1 MNILHQPVKERS
13 MLQVQGPS
21 EIPAD
26 TRKVA
31 EAAFPQGN
39 LVMALGNQLGVYT
52 LTSSSKTCFQSEAN
66 RRNLLL
72 D

>member
-1 MNILHQPVKERS
+1 
-13 MLQVQGPS
+13 MLQIEGPS

-31 EAAFPQGN
+31 EAVFPQGN
-39 LVMALGNQLGVYT
+39 LVMAIRNQLGAVYADDQFQD
-52 LTSSSKTCFQSEAN
+52 LFQSEAN
-66 RRNLLL
+66 RRSHLL